1 MSTPPAYDA
10 ADGAAIGAAGA
21 LAGVGAGAA
30 AATPVDNVRISVPSE
45 TLSPTLTFSSAIV
58 PPTGDG
64 TSIVA
69 LSDSS
74 VTSGVSVLI
83 ASPTLTST
91 SMTGTSLK
99 SPMSGTSTLTSVA
112 IDVLVPSLDQHAP
125 HVGEQVREVAV
136 EACRG
141 RA

>member
-1 MSTPPAYDA
+1 MSTPPAYEA

-21 LAGVGAGAA
+21 LAGVGAAAA
-30 AATPVDNVRISVPSE
+30 AATPVDNVRIRVPSE

-69 LSDSS
+69 LSDSTVINGS
-74 VTSGVSVLI
+74 SGFT

-112 IDVLVPSLDQHAP
+112 MMSSFL
-125 HVGEQVREVAV
+125 R
-136 EACRG
+136 
-141 RA
+141 

>member
-1 MSTPPAYDA
+1 MSTPPAYAA

-21 LAGVGAGAA
+21 WVGVGAAAA
-30 AATPVDNVRISVPSE
+30 AATPVDNVRIRVPSE

-74 VTSGVSVLI
+74 VINASSGFTVSPLFTCTSI
-83 ASPTLTST
+83 
-91 SMTGTSLK
+91 TGTSLK
-99 SPMSGTSTLTSVA
+99 SPMSGTRTLIVSSA
-112 IDVLVPSLDQHAP
+112 PDVP
-125 HVGEQVREVAV
+125 
-136 EACRG
+136 
-141 RA
+141 

>member
-10 ADGAAIGAAGA
+10 AEGAATGAAGA
-21 LAGVGAGAA
+21 LAGVGPGAA

-45 TLSPTLTFSSAIV
+45 TLSPTFTFSSAIV

-74 VTSGVSVLI
+74 VINASSGFT
-83 ASPTLTST
+83 ASPLFTCTSI
-91 SMTGTSLK
+91 TGTSLK
-99 SPMSGTSTLTSVA
+99 SPMSGTRTSTGSDTIYSSSFPSPAPAAGRRPDSLTFSWSA
-112 IDVLVPSLDQHAP
+112 T
-125 HVGEQVREVAV
+125 
-136 EACRG
+136 
-141 RA
+141 